1 MFISEKNP
9 HKVLFIGKN
18 RSNFHTLDMGVSYH
32 PCPQIDI
39 MDVRLHPRQPDW
51 ILASS
56 MSEGCH
62 PTEDGGVSEHECYKI
77 VRHTCARTLHAQ
89 EARADAQTAWTW
101 R

>member
-18 RSNFHTLDMGVSYH
+18 RSNFHTLDMGVSYQ

-77 VRHTCARTLHAQ
+77 VRTHG
-89 EARADAQTAWTW
+89 RADRKQLERQGERTRA
-101 R
+101 RRL